1 MMSIH
6 RVPTFRAAHFLPY
19 LEYLR
24 EKGASVD
31 YALDKFRLPSMIGDQ
46 PDSCLPLLPVL
57 QFFSYIERKEGIR
70 DLAMIVNN
78 NIGIKLLS
86 SDNQR
91 SILSAPT
98 LKLGLDAFL
107 YGLGGESSTIEGWT
121 VAEGAEVKV
130 CKSHRLSLDD
140 EELRP
145 MKLHF
150 MFLSLAV
157 IRSFAGATW
166 TPRVVSLR
174 CRQPFSPL
182 VGNRFPNTQ
191 FLFGQM
197 HSWMTLPLEMLGI
210 MKSRAATSALTVNA
224 LPQGEAVMLDCEDFA
239 ASLKSIL
246 KTYLAEGYPGIDLA
260 AEISGTSVRTLQ
272 RNLAHSNMT
281 YSKLVEH
288 ARFEAAVEML
298 GKADSKII
306 DIAYALGYQ
315 DPSHFSRAF
324 RRLAGTSPREYRMT
338 GAA

>member
-1 MMSIH
+1 MMNNH

-24 EKGASVD
+24 EKGSAVD
-31 YALDKFRLPSMIGDQ
+31 YALNKFRLPSMFGDQ
-46 PDSCLPLLPVL
+46 PDARLPLLPVL

-70 DLAMIVNN
+70 DLAITVGSE
-78 NIGIKLLS
+78 IGIKLLS

-98 LKLGLDAFL
+98 LKHGLDAFHR
-107 YGLGGESSTIEGWT
+107 GMASESSAMEGWT
-121 VAEGAEVKV
+121 VTEGAEVKV

-140 EELRP
+140 DELRP

-157 IRSFAGATW
+157 IRIFAGAAW
-166 TPRVVSLR
+166 TPRVVALR
-174 CRQPFSPL
+174 CRQPFAPS
-182 VGNRFPNTQ
+182 VGSRFPNTR

-197 HSWMTLPLEMLGI
+197 CSWMSLPQEMLGI
-210 MKSRAATSALTVNA
+210 IRSHAATSALMAPVLSQAEVAT
-224 LPQGEAVMLDCEDFA
+224 LDCEDFA

-246 KTYLAEGYPGIDLA
+246 KTYLAEGYPSIDLA

-272 RNLAHSNMT
+272 RNLAQSNMT

-288 ARFEAAVEML
+288 VRFEAAVEML
-298 GKADSKII
+298 GKPDSKII
-306 DIAYALGYQ
+306 DIAFALGYQ

-338 GAA
+338 GTA